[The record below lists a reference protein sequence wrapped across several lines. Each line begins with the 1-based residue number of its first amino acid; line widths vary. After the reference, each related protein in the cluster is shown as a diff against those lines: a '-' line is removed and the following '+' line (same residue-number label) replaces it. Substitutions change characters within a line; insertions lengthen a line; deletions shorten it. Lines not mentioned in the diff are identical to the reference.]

1 MTKEEID
8 IDHSH
13 PHQNIHKHLPLHACR
28 HTQEHFKIHIN
39 TIKFNSAHGSSFTN
53 SYSTRHKAEQR
64 ERLWEKK
71 CSKQSRENL
80 ILDPIM
86 TLEESI
92 ESHVRIIYINN
103 NEDCGVGEDVVRFC
117 TPGAKW
123 LNLMLLGH
131 MQIITEN

>member
-1 MTKEEID
+1 MVLHLQILILLD
-8 IDHSH
+8 IK
-13 PHQNIHKHLPLHACR
+13 QNKGRDCGR
-28 HTQEHFKIHIN
+28 
-39 TIKFNSAHGSSFTN
+39 
-53 SYSTRHKAEQR
+53 
-64 ERLWEKK
+64 KK